1 MSPARRDRGESSAS
15 LLAAVA
21 ADAEGGLEA
30 LRVPGALSSFGLKFI
45 LLMFCGG
52 GLCDIARCRLLLN
65 GSASRQVLRPQDE
78 DVTNIACVLTTR
90 SVRYCM
96 SEEEA
101 GVLGRPWEPG
111 QR

>member
-1 MSPARRDRGESSAS
+1 MRHW
-15 LLAAVA
+15 L
-21 ADAEGGLEA
+21 
-30 LRVPGALSSFGLKFI
+30 
-45 LLMFCGG
+45 
-52 GLCDIARCRLLLN
+52 ARCRLLLN
-65 GSASRQVLRPQDE
+65 GSASRHVLRPQDD
-78 DVTNIACVLTTR
+78 DVVTSIVCVLTTR